1 VQTFTIFCLVYFT
14 ALVVCHI
21 RELLS
26 PFNGWTECCPMKH
39 ATFVS
44 ESVNIVLQW
53 AFGQWS
59 WKVLQLQHKI
69 LKSWSWKLS
78 RVSYIIKSLKEVMNP
93 YMKNIYYVN
102 FLALLRYG
110 IILCGEDNKSNNI
123 FKLQKRVNKIISG
136 VSKHMS
142 CREIFKD
149 FNILTVASLAYWKW
163 YVRLKSTKIH
173 WSTLYTFITT
183 ILQKNVTTCVIL
195 QYRHLQGI
203 ILHNK
208 VADHIKT

>member
-1 VQTFTIFCLVYFT
+1 
-14 ALVVCHI
+14 
-21 RELLS
+21 
-26 PFNGWTECCPMKH
+26 
-39 ATFVS
+39 
-44 ESVNIVLQW
+44 
-53 AFGQWS
+53 
-59 WKVLQLQHKI
+59 
-69 LKSWSWKLS
+69 
-78 RVSYIIKSLKEVMNP
+78 
-93 YMKNIYYVN
+93 MKNIYYVN